1 MEGTS
6 ILSPENHWTRK
17 RPRRVGGGNAMGR
30 RRCGDVDLDVET
42 QLDKTGYLQERLF
55 ALPHTLCVAVKGPE
69 QAALLDRPNDDIAA
83 PRRKLSPIP

>member
-1 MEGTS
+1 
-6 ILSPENHWTRK
+6 
-17 RPRRVGGGNAMGR
+17 MGR

-55 ALPHTLCVAVKGPE
+55 ALPRTLCVAVKGPE